1 MSDLNRKYR
10 VLFVD
15 DEPRVTSALTAIF
28 RREYKVSIANSGADA
43 LALMES
49 TQFDVIVSDQRM
61 PKMLGNELLAQVS
74 KLYPQTMRIL
84 LTGFMDKQAIVDSI
98 NEGEVYRFINKPW
111 RNDEMR
117 EVIAEAALASEIPVI
132 PVGLATG
139 ELANTDAAILDVNTQ
154 TKVDNATQS
163 NGTAPQAT
171 TQAAAQVTQDL
182 GDHALLMMEQAKD
195 IRHQIRRF
203 CSDRSIMIYGTQNIE
218 QAVAAATSRENIG
231 VAVIELSQNTETAL
245 QTINLLKQARPEVI
259 TIALTEE
266 YDAHTAVDLINQGQV
281 FKYLAKPIDLGG
293 FENAIQNA
301 FVRHN
306 FLKKHKAAQKRY
318 KVEKTKGTVVS
329 GIQKMFDR
337 LVRSPGR
344 ATT

>member
-15 DEPRVTSALTAIF
+15 DEPRVTSALKAIF
-28 RREYKVSIANSGADA
+28 RREYSVSIANSGADA
-43 LALMES
+43 LKLMDEN
-49 TQFDVIVSDQRM
+49 QFDVIVSDQRM
-61 PKMLGNELLAQVS
+61 PKMLGNQLLAQVS
-74 KLYPQTMRIL
+74 KRYPQTMRIL

-132 PVGLATG
+132 P
-139 ELANTDAAILDVNTQ
+139 NTASEIDDTPV
-154 TKVDNATQS
+154 
-163 NGTAPQAT
+163 QAT
-171 TQAAAQVTQDL
+171 AKTEAQNQPSSPQTEANIAQNL

-195 IRHQIRRF
+195 IRHQIRKF

-218 QAVAAATSRENIG
+218 QAVAAAASRENIG
-231 VAVIELSQNTETAL
+231 VAVIELSKNTETAL

-266 YDAHTAVDLINQGQV
+266 YDANTAVDLINQGQV

-318 KVEKTKGTVVS
+318 KVEKTKGKVVA
-329 GIQKMFDR
+329 GIQEMFSR
-337 LVRSPGR
+337 WIGSPNN

>member
-1 MSDLNRKYR
+1 MSDFNRKYR

-15 DEPRVTSALTAIF
+15 DEPRVTSALKAIF
-28 RREYKVSIANSGADA
+28 RREYNVSVANSGADA
-43 LALMES
+43 LALMAKS
-49 TQFDVIVSDQRM
+49 KFDVVVSDQRM
-61 PKMLGNELLAQVS
+61 PKMLGNELLAQIS
-74 KLYPQTMRIL
+74 QRYPQTMRIL

-117 EVIAEAALASEIPVI
+117 EVIAEAALASDIPVI
-132 PVGLATG
+132 PMGG
-139 ELANTDAAILDVNTQ
+139 AAINEQPIQ
-154 TKVDNATQS
+154 TTPESAQ
-163 NGTAPQAT
+163 QAT
-171 TQAAAQVTQDL
+171 IAEPAQIAAQAAAAKITQNL
-182 GDHALLMMEQAKD
+182 GDHALLMMEEAKD
-195 IRHQIRRF
+195 IRHQIRKF

-231 VAVIELSQNTETAL
+231 VAVIELSTNTETAM

-266 YDAHTAVDLINQGQV
+266 YDAHTAVNLINQGQV
-281 FKYLAKPIDLGG
+281 FKYLAKPIELTG

-318 KVEKTKGTVVS
+318 KVEKTNGTVVA
-329 GIQKMFDR
+329 GIQEMFNR
-337 LVRSPGR
+337 LIRSPNSAG
-344 ATT
+344 T